1 MFRTSI
7 KEIDA
12 AELTRW
18 QQEKDGNFRLLD
30 VRNPHEIAAGTV
42 PGAQPLPLHTLPLRF
57 NELDPDETL
66 VVMCHSGA
74 RSAQACMFLAQQGF
88 KNVHNLRG
96 GIVAW
101 ASGGRAIARG

>member
-1 MFRTSI
+1 MFRSSI

-18 QQEKDGNFRLLD
+18 QQEKEGSFRVID
-30 VRNPHEIAAGTV
+30 VRQAHEVATGTV
-42 PGAQPLPLHTLPLRF
+42 PGAQPVPLHTLPLRI
-57 NELDPDETL
+57 NELNPEETL
-66 VVMCHSGA
+66 VIFCHSGA

-96 GIVAW
+96 GIIAW